1 MWFKSTAGLHFM
13 IITPLSI
20 NPVSLR
26 LGDSGSARAEG
37 LHASTIYNS
46 LYMELEPDRYKGG
59 PMNPLLLETGIIIEN
74 MLEEGL
80 RRRFNQSTGCEQ
92 IERPGEF
99 VHTDVWE
106 GHPVFLSYNPD
117 LFIYNGVGLRVGEI
131 KGTWLSS
138 HIRHDWIVS
147 PESIMQYADDI
158 QEAIASNPKLDKY
171 WCQLQF
177 YMHMIRTRYGRLY
190 ACFIAGDYTR
200 PFKSQL
206 VAVDVEFSEDEL
218 TTNYARC
225 MNHALLRKLI

>member
-1 MWFKSTAGLHFM
+1 M

-20 NPVSLR
+20 NPESLK
-26 LGDSGSARAEG
+26 LGDSGSVRAPG

-46 LYMELEPDRYKGG
+46 LYQDLEPDRYKPNS
-59 PMNPLLLETGIIIEN
+59 PMNPLLLETGIIIET

-80 RRRFNQSTGCEQ
+80 RRRFAQSTSAEQ

-99 VHTDVWE
+99 TYEAQWE
-106 GHPVFLSYNPD
+106 GLPVSISYNPD

-138 HIRHDWIVS
+138 HIRHEWITN
-147 PESIMQYADDI
+147 EETMARHFEDI
-158 QEAIASNPKLDKY
+158 QEAIASNGKLDKY

-177 YMHMIRTRYGRLY
+177 YQKMINTRYGRLY

-206 VAVDVEFSEDEL
+206 VAVDVEFSQDEL
-218 TTNYARC
+218 DSNYARC
-225 MNHALLRKLI
+225 MNHAVLRGMI